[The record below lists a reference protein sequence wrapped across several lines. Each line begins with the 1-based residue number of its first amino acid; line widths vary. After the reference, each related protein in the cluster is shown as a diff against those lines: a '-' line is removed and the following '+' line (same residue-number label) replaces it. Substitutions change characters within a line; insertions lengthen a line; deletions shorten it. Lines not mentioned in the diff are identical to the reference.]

1 VNGRVF
7 VNNAS
12 MGVYAK
18 VVQSSEYRDA
28 KVRTAAAMLPTIIG
42 PDATPMDLRFTTSSG
57 EELPTSQ
64 LILVSNNPYDLQ
76 DLRSAGT
83 RARIDGG
90 TLGIVA
96 VQVRGGADAEKLV
109 ALQSVGQAQRF
120 AGWHQWQATE
130 FEVRSAEP
138 IEIGVD
144 GEALTLPPPL
154 RFRIRPGALTVRLP
168 RGAGL
173 SPAARAVRI
182 ASRSTFTALWHIAVG
197 RPS

>member
-1 VNGRVF
+1 
-7 VNNAS
+7 
-12 MGVYAK
+12 
-18 VVQSSEYRDA
+18 
-28 KVRTAAAMLPTIIG
+28 
-42 PDATPMDLRFTTSSG
+42 
-57 EELPTSQ
+57 
-64 LILVSNNPYDLQ
+64 
-76 DLRSAGT
+76 
-83 RARIDGG
+83 
-90 TLGIVA
+90 VA

-182 ASRSTFTALWHIAVG
+182 ASRSTFTELWHIAVG
-197 RPS
+197 RSS